1 MENIQYLILLTVSSI
16 LSIAISILI
25 TLKSKRKG
33 QINSM
38 FSLCLVC
45 MLIWTFSLILQILFQ
60 NSNINPVLFE
70 GFASF
75 GACFLPVAFM
85 FLGIIFSKT
94 KIYFSWKYALLLVI
108 PIISTVLMFTN
119 GQHNLF
125 FKQYDYNRANIIIG
139 PYNIV
144 NGIYSYACMLIGL
157 IYLLKYTIKNSGFFS
172 KQSLLIALGGLI
184 PSIVNILT
192 TFNILNL
199 TVYATPISF
208 SVALLLFSLAIFKF
222 DFLKVTPIALQR
234 IVDRMS
240 DGYIVV
246 DDANFVTDFNETF
259 LSLFFLTANEVRN
272 ASIRDLLN
280 KISKN
285 KEQNNKFLEM
295 INFTKNN
302 NETQSLERHFSHLN
316 KYFNIEINSINSDS
330 SYLGTLI
337 LFKDITQHKKDM
349 QTIKNNQ
356 EILIERERLATLGQ
370 MIGGIAHNLKTPIMS
385 ISGATE
391 GILDL
396 VNEYKNSISDP
407 EVTIQDHLEIAGD
420 MEEWIHKIQSHL
432 SYMSDVITTV
442 KGQAV
447 AFSDNT
453 TFTSFTIDDFVR
465 QVNILMKHELSKAL
479 IELEEKLEVPEDT
492 VVKGNINSLVQ
503 VVNNIIS
510 NAIQAYDGKPG
521 EKIILDIYKEK
532 DNLIFKIQDFA
543 GGLPSTVKSK
553 LFKEMVTTK
562 GKNGTGLGLF
572 MSYSNIRA
580 HFNGDIRFDSR
591 KGKGTTFYIEIPY
604 GGRRT
609 EVGSWKI
616 GIRK

>member
-60 NSNINPVLFE
+60 NSNIDPVLFE

-94 KIYFSWKYALLLVI
+94 KIYFSWKYAFLLVI

-119 GQHNLF
+119 SQHNLF

-337 LFKDITQHKKDM
+337 LFKDITQHKRDLE
-349 QTIKNNQ
+349 TIEKNQ

-479 IELEEKLEVPEDT
+479 IELEEKLEIPEDT

-510 NAIQAYDGKPG
+510 NAIQAYDRKPG

-532 DNLIFKIQDFA
+532 DTLIFKIQDFA

-572 MSYSNIRA
+572 MSYSNIKA
-580 HFNGDIRFDSR
+580 HFNGDIHFDSR

-604 GGRRT
+604 GDRRI
-609 EVGSWKI
+609 EVGSRKI

>member
-60 NSNINPVLFE
+60 NSNIDPVLFE

-94 KIYFSWKYALLLVI
+94 KIYFSWKYAFLLVI

-119 GQHNLF
+119 SQHNLF

-337 LFKDITQHKKDM
+337 LFKDITQHKRDLE
-349 QTIKNNQ
+349 TIEKNQ

-609 EVGSWKI
+609 EVGSRKI

>member
-60 NSNINPVLFE
+60 NSNIDPVLFE

-94 KIYFSWKYALLLVI
+94 KIYFSWKYAFLLVI

-119 GQHNLF
+119 SQHNLF

-349 QTIKNNQ
+349 QTIKKNQ

>member
-60 NSNINPVLFE
+60 NSNIDPVLFE

-94 KIYFSWKYALLLVI
+94 KIYFSWKYAFLLVI

-119 GQHNLF
+119 SQHNLF

-337 LFKDITQHKKDM
+337 LFKDITQHKRDLE
-349 QTIKNNQ
+349 TIEKNQ

-479 IELEEKLEVPEDT
+479 IELEEKLEIPEDT

-532 DNLIFKIQDFA
+532 DTLIFKIQDFA

-604 GGRRT
+604 GSRRT
-609 EVGSWKI
+609 EVGSRKI